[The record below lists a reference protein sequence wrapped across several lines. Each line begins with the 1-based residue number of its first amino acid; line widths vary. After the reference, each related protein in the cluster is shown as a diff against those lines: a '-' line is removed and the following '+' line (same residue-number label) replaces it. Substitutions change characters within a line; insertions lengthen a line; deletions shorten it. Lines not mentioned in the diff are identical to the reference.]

1 MRIIFISI
9 VALIGL
15 NIASQSIDKVDKIQQ
30 EKSLFDRLEEIKAL
44 KADKGSVHEEEEI
57 MALYEEQGKRSIFWN

>member
-1 MRIIFISI
+1 MRIILLAI

-30 EKSLFDRLEEIKAL
+30 ERMQQYCQIDPTMCNQSWKTIQVQSIRTSMKKS
-44 KADKGSVHEEEEI
+44 S
-57 MALYEEQGKRSIFWN
+57 

>member
-1 MRIIFISI
+1 MRIILLAI

-30 EKSLFDRLEEIKAL
+30 EKMQQLCQIDPDYCTS
-44 KADKGSVHEEEEI
+44 S
-57 MALYEEQGKRSIFWN
+57 

>member
-1 MRIIFISI
+1 MRIILLAI

-30 EKSLFDRLEEIKAL
+30 EKMQQLCQIDPSYCTQSWKTIQ
-44 KADKGSVHEEEEI
+44 V
-57 MALYEEQGKRSIFWN
+57 QSIRTSMKKSS

>member
-30 EKSLFDRLEEIKAL
+30 EKMQQLCQIDPN
-44 KADKGSVHEEEEI
+44 
-57 MALYEEQGKRSIFWN
+57 YCTQP

>member
-1 MRIIFISI
+1 MRIILLSI

-30 EKSLFDRLEEIKAL
+30 ERMQQYCQIDPDYCTS
-44 KADKGSVHEEEEI
+44 S
-57 MALYEEQGKRSIFWN
+57 

>member
-30 EKSLFDRLEEIKAL
+30 EKMQQLCQIDPN
-44 KADKGSVHEEEEI
+44 
-57 MALYEEQGKRSIFWN
+57 YCTQQ

>member
-30 EKSLFDRLEEIKAL
+30 EKMQQLCQIDPS
-44 KADKGSVHEEEEI
+44 
-57 MALYEEQGKRSIFWN
+57 YCEQSQLIRSTH